1 MLSAL
6 PITHITAVPWNW
18 SCISWA
24 LYFCFSDDVL
34 CCFNQE
40 STSSKKAKTDGR
52 EGEEAVKSEVEDD
65 DEQDGNEVRKTHAS

>member
-6 PITHITAVPWNW
+6 PYPYLLLSHEIGLVIPE
-18 SCISWA
+18 
-24 LYFCFSDDVL
+24 LYVSVL
-34 CCFNQE
+34 CNKE

-65 DEQDGNEVRKTHAS
+65 DEQDGNEVCKTHASK